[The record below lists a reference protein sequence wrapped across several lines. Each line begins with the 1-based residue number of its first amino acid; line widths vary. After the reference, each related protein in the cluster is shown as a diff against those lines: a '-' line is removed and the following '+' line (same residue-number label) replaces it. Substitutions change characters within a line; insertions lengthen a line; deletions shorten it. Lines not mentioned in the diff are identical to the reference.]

1 MAYIQYGRKLI
12 QSSDRVLHHPLLF
25 AAQGVRYRK
34 LEVILTT
41 TIDKLGKAGETVK
54 VAPGYFRNHLMPKLL
69 AVPNIDKFAHLI
81 SEQRKIY
88 EPKEVEEVKVVKK
101 TDEDHMKEYHTAA
114 KRLDNAK
121 LVLRRF
127 GSGENELRSPV
138 TKDELV
144 AEVARQLFVRI
155 EPENLQLPAP
165 LTSLGEFELP
175 LRLPKSIP
183 LPPGKVQWTLN
194 VKIRRNSLA
203 ILAQLYV
210 LNSVIR
216 RNCHKNTVPNRPL
229 FLTSMAATTD
239 NVTVAADVT
248 GHYLTISEAVEA
260 APINRNIRYF
270 INVKPG
276 VYQENVRIPEDKT
289 YIALIGSGADN
300 TKITANLSMLH
311 DVKGNNFLLQDI
323 IFENSAGLG
332 SIVGQAV
339 ALSSTSEYSV
349 YYKTTILGYQD
360 TLYAWEG
367 RQFYRDCNIYGSVDF
382 IFGDAIAVFQNCN
395 LYARLPD
402 TVFTAQ
408 SWDSMSSTSG
418 YVMQNRSFTNSPEL
432 KLSLPNAKSIWDV
445 RGENLQP

>member
-1 MAYIQYGRKLI
+1 MACIQYGRKLI

-25 AAQGVRYRK
+25 AGQGVRYRK

-155 EPENLQLPAP
+155 EPENLQLLAP

-194 VKIRRNSLA
+194 VKIRR
-203 ILAQLYV
+203 
-210 LNSVIR
+210 
-216 RNCHKNTVPNRPL
+216 K
-229 FLTSMAATTD
+229 
-239 NVTVAADVT
+239 
-248 GHYLTISEAVEA
+248 
-260 APINRNIRYF
+260 
-270 INVKPG
+270 
-276 VYQENVRIPEDKT
+276 
-289 YIALIGSGADN
+289 
-300 TKITANLSMLH
+300 
-311 DVKGNNFLLQDI
+311 
-323 IFENSAGLG
+323 
-332 SIVGQAV
+332 
-339 ALSSTSEYSV
+339 
-349 YYKTTILGYQD
+349 
-360 TLYAWEG
+360 
-367 RQFYRDCNIYGSVDF
+367 
-382 IFGDAIAVFQNCN
+382 
-395 LYARLPD
+395 
-402 TVFTAQ
+402 
-408 SWDSMSSTSG
+408 
-418 YVMQNRSFTNSPEL
+418 
-432 KLSLPNAKSIWDV
+432 
-445 RGENLQP
+445 